1 MAASELL
8 LGLRRSFAWSGRGAK
23 ARQRFCGANDGKRIA
38 KEAFADLPRSPCP
51 TEPEQDTAP
60 DPNPFIHT
68 PLTAEL
74 QRSIPCSADSIARF
88 LSRAGRMGRH
98 VLERSPMRSSQGKSS
113 LSRHL
118 QRVYPLG
125 IQKSCSMHSLSSL
138 SLSQNSNASSLNSS
152 MSSWDPK
159 IPVSVHKLFSSW
171 ESSELL
177 AGVIGKGTLGLD
189 RLGPSEGR
197 EASADDEL
205 DKEVECAEPGSLKRC
220 NWITHS
226 SDEAYVSF
234 HDEYWGVPV
243 YDDKEAFA
251 GFDHILVAKMEE
263 KEIMEISSNKELVLA
278 ECRVRCI
285 VDNAKCMQRV
295 AKEFG
300 SFSVYIWGHVNR
312 KPLVNRY
319 KYPRSVPLRTP
330 KSEAISKDLVR
341 RGFRLVG
348 PVIVYSFM
356 QAAGIAMDHL
366 VGCFRFG
373 DCVRLAERSWGLSN
387 LVM

>member
-1 MAASELL
+1 
-8 LGLRRSFAWSGRGAK
+8 
-23 ARQRFCGANDGKRIA
+23 
-38 KEAFADLPRSPCP
+38 
-51 TEPEQDTAP
+51 
-60 DPNPFIHT
+60 
-68 PLTAEL
+68 
-74 QRSIPCSADSIARF
+74 
-88 LSRAGRMGRH
+88 MGRH

-125 IQKSCSMHSLSSL
+125 IQKSCSILSLSSL

-171 ESSELL
+171 ENSELL

-189 RLGPSEGR
+189 RLGSSEGR

-205 DKEVECAEPGSLKRC
+205 NKEVECAEPGSLKRC
-220 NWITHS
+220 NWITQS
-226 SDEAYVSF
+226 SDEVYVSF
-234 HDEYWGVPV
+234 HDECWGVPV
-243 YDDKEAFA
+243 YDDNQLFELLAMCGMLIDHSWTEILKRREMFREAFA
-251 GFDHILVAKMEE
+251 AFDHILVAKMEE
-263 KEIMEISSNKELVLA
+263 KEIMEISSTKELMLA

-300 SFSVYIWGHVNR
+300 SFSAYIWGHVNR
-312 KPLVNRY
+312 KPMVNRY
-319 KYPRSVPLRTP
+319 KYPRIVPLRTP

-366 VGCFRFG
+366 VDCFRFG

-387 LVM
+387 LAM

>member
-1 MAASELL
+1 
-8 LGLRRSFAWSGRGAK
+8 
-23 ARQRFCGANDGKRIA
+23 
-38 KEAFADLPRSPCP
+38 
-51 TEPEQDTAP
+51 
-60 DPNPFIHT
+60 
-68 PLTAEL
+68 
-74 QRSIPCSADSIARF
+74 
-88 LSRAGRMGRH
+88 
-98 VLERSPMRSSQGKSS
+98 MRSSQGKSS
-113 LSRHL
+113 LSRQHL

-125 IQKSCSMHSLSSL
+125 IQKSCSILSLSSL

-171 ESSELL
+171 ENSEIL
-177 AGVIGKGTLGLD
+177 AGAVGKGTPGLD
-189 RLGPSEGR
+189 RVRSS
-197 EASADDEL
+197 SADDEL
-205 DKEVECAEPGSLKRC
+205 NNEPGSLKRC
-220 NWITHS
+220 NWITQS
-226 SDEAYVSF
+226 SDEVYVSF
-234 HDEYWGVPV
+234 HDECWGVPV
-243 YDDKEAFA
+243 YDDNQLFELLAMCGMLIDHSWSEILRRREMLREAFA
-251 GFDHILVAKMEE
+251 EFDHILVAKMEE
-263 KEIMEISSNKELVLA
+263 KEIMEISCSKELMLA

-300 SFSVYIWGHVNR
+300 SFSGYIWGHVNR
-312 KPLVNRY
+312 KPTVNRY

-366 VGCFRFG
+366 VDCFRFG

-387 LVM
+387 LPM